1 MNGSKDRAFA
11 AVIKAYATTTGVS
24 LRTAQRH
31 ATSQHPDWKKFA
43 QVTMVAAVSRKS
55 DEPLS
60 SNEATVLAYAS
71 PLAPPPP
78 PPSIG
83 LDQSTLAEPER
94 MKNAAWLMWA
104 EHFGMWRECLGGT
117 EKGTGRII
125 PRDVAMAGAQAGLL
139 MKLRADFEK
148 AQAKHTQWEVDQ
160 RRLIPANEFH
170 AYRSGFLIPLR
181 NMLSNMPAEQA
192 ILVNPANQQQA
203 IKGGTEYLLNRLMP
217 QIQQCI
223 DALDQLTPHLNVA

>member
-1 MNGSKDRAFA
+1 MDRG
-11 AVIKAYATTTGVS
+11 IS
-24 LRTAQRH
+24 LRTAQRRYPD
-31 ATSQHPDWKKFA
+31 HPDIKKFF
-43 QVTMVAAVSRKS
+43 QVGADSS
-55 DEPLS
+55 DFSPTKNRRSFEI
-60 SNEATVLAYAS
+60 ETVLAYDS

-104 EHFGMWRECLGGT
+104 EHFAMWRECLGGT
-117 EKGTGRII
+117 EKGTGRVI

-223 DALDQLTPHLNVA
+223 DALDQLTPHLNAA